1 MRDNK
6 YLMHY
11 RMFFNAFNHL
21 VQEWFL
27 FLKSKCFNPMKAQLK
42 IRKII
47 AIVLCSFDHG
57 FSFKHMPNRFDV
69 GASTIWKYMDMV
81 VIFFVTKTK
90 ILDKYISTPFV
101 KRLWRI
107 THQFQKFTGLSNI
120 GDAIDVAHIPL
131 VIMSSKTYTSIM
143 SDYYNKT
150 KFHNT
155 VVQVVCDM
163 KKIFD
168 QGSNSLNT

>member
-1 MRDNK
+1 
-6 YLMHY
+6 
-11 RMFFNAFNHL
+11 
-21 VQEWFL
+21 
-27 FLKSKCFNPMKAQLK
+27 
-42 IRKII
+42 
-47 AIVLCSFDHG
+47 
-57 FSFKHMPNRFDV
+57 
-69 GASTIWKYMDMV
+69 MV